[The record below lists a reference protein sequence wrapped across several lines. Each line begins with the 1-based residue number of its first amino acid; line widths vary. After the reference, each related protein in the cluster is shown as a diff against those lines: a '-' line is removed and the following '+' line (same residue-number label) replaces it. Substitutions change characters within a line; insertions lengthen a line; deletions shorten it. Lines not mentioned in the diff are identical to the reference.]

1 MLSRFKD
8 SIVPIQHLVTLVV
21 PSLIVPQTNS
31 TNRLGHIPLS
41 YIPCDI
47 VTLTERI
54 GAKQS
59 NQAKAF
65 SLSERSKRDSRSTTM
80 HQDFEHQ
87 VL

>member
-8 SIVPIQHLVTLVV
+8 SIVPIQHLVTPLFDQ
-21 PSLIVPQTNS
+21 PMVPQTHS
-31 TNRLGHIPLS
+31 TNPIGHIPLT